1 MQERSEPKKLALI
14 YILNILRSDT
24 DSDHPLKQEELVEL
38 LATRYGVILERKAVG
53 RNLALLR
60 DAGYEI
66 TGGARGVY
74 LADRDFEP
82 SELRLLIDSVLF
94 SKHIN
99 PAQSRDLSER
109 LAALGGKHF
118 DMHRKHVATS
128 TAGERNKNQ
137 HSQLFYAIELAEEA
151 IEHGRRLHFSSL
163 KYGPDKKL
171 HKSSENSVSPY
182 QMILQNQHYYL
193 MAYSARHDKVSFF
206 RMDKMS
212 DVRIERAAAV
222 PLRTLPGYEGGL
234 DYRELTSSLPYM
246 FSDRPIP
253 VTFLCEG
260 WLIDQV
266 IDWFGYGVDIRA
278 DKGQDRYRVTVRVS
292 AAAMEYWALQYA
304 KHVRI
309 LAPSD
314 LRARLAEVLRA
325 AAEDYGKNDEE
336 TP

>member
-14 YILNILRSDT
+14 YILNILKSDT

-38 LATRYGVILERKAVG
+38 LASRYGVILERKAVG

-60 DAGYEI
+60 EAGYEI

-94 SKHIN
+94 SKHIG
-99 PAQSRDLSER
+99 PTHSRDLAER

-128 TAGERNKNQ
+128 TVGERNKNL
-137 HSQLFYAIELAEEA
+137 HSQLFFAIEVAEEA
-151 IEHGRRLHFSSL
+151 IERGRRLHFVYS

-182 QMILQNQHYYL
+182 VMLLQNQHYYL
-193 MAYSARHDKVSFF
+193 MAYSARHDKISFF

-212 DVRIERAAAV
+212 EVRCERAAAV
-222 PLRTLPGYEGGL
+222 PLRSLPGYEGGL

-246 FSDRPIP
+246 VSDRPIP
-253 VTFLCEG
+253 VTFSCGG

-266 IDWFGYGVDIRA
+266 IDWFGYGIDIRA
-278 DKGQDRYRVTVRVS
+278 AEGEDSYRVTVRVS
-292 AAAMEYWALQYA
+292 AGAMEYWALQYVR
-304 KHVRI
+304 HVRI
-309 LAPSD
+309 LSPSD
-314 LRARLAEVLRA
+314 LRERIAAVLRE
-325 AAEDYGKNDEE
+325 AAEDYAKFDG
-336 TP
+336 